1 MPNCAQLQQHVL
13 SWIQICLWG
22 QYLCISPTRI
32 QRTQSEVVADKR
44 LICSSALSA
53 INASSRF
60 VIHFSVRV
68 TFLPRVLTD
77 GSTFFSIFSCT
88 FCSTFF
94 SSVLRECFF
103 THFFQYFFEYFSEYS
118 PARVLFLVLFR
129 VLFLVISCESTFW
142 SNFFSFLS
150 LLSVQL
156 LLPLYFPL
164 LTRRWT
170 CWVWIPTS
178 RRWLTSQTTSPG
190 WDNSSHTEWGQKAK
204 MQHSMS
210 RNNVSGTTWST
221 SPTSARSCWTGC
233 ATQQRRRCWLLC
245 CPTRSPSSR

>member
-60 VIHFSVRV
+60 VIHFPVRV

-129 VLFLVISCESTFW
+129 VLFWVISCESTFW
-142 SNFFSFLS
+142 SIFFSFLS

-156 LLPLYFPL
+156 LLPRDHRKHIQM
-164 LTRRWT
+164 RR
-170 CWVWIPTS
+170 
-178 RRWLTSQTTSPG
+178 
-190 WDNSSHTEWGQKAK
+190 SSLKSCYSS
-204 MQHSMS
+204 SMS
-210 RNNVSGTTWST
+210 EALLNGEKNDTRNITHFLFQALKNRFMNVIWM
-221 SPTSARSCWTGC
+221 
-233 ATQQRRRCWLLC
+233 
-245 CPTRSPSSR
+245 

>member
-1 MPNCAQLQQHVL
+1 MWTSKCQIAHNCNNMYFHESRYVYEVNIFVSLYKYIY
-13 SWIQICLWG
+13 SIQ
-22 QYLCISPTRI
+22 I

-129 VLFLVISCESTFW
+129 VLFWVISCESTFW
-142 SNFFSFLS
+142 SIFFSFLS

-156 LLPLYFPL
+156 LLPPIFNFPTDL
-164 LTRRWT
+164 F
-170 CWVWIPTS
+170 S
-178 RRWLTSQTTSPG
+178 K
-190 WDNSSHTEWGQKAK
+190 E
-204 MQHSMS
+204 
-210 RNNVSGTTWST
+210 
-221 SPTSARSCWTGC
+221 
-233 ATQQRRRCWLLC
+233 
-245 CPTRSPSSR
+245 

>member
-129 VLFLVISCESTFW
+129 VLFWVISCESTFW
-142 SNFFSFLS
+142 SNFFVFFPYFWSSSSYLLIEYWSGQCASRQCTAQSS
-150 LLSVQL
+150 LEG
-156 LLPLYFPL
+156 
-164 LTRRWT
+164 
-170 CWVWIPTS
+170 PTS
-178 RRWLTSQTTSPG
+178 KSLCRDFNGFWTLLHELETDDYYHATTREKFTLVKNILFVDYSDIFPVHTRKI
-190 WDNSSHTEWGQKAK
+190 WFNSSG
-204 MQHSMS
+204 
-210 RNNVSGTTWST
+210 
-221 SPTSARSCWTGC
+221 P
-233 ATQQRRRCWLLC
+233 L
-245 CPTRSPSSR
+245 

>member
-13 SWIQICLWG
+13 SWIQICLGG

-129 VLFLVISCESTFW
+129 VLFWVISCESTFW

-156 LLPLYFPL
+156 LLPQFVYLWEQAVHRDRFRNGWEGDFRTNNQPSYVFP
-164 LTRRWT
+164 
-170 CWVWIPTS
+170 
-178 RRWLTSQTTSPG
+178 
-190 WDNSSHTEWGQKAK
+190 H
-204 MQHSMS
+204 
-210 RNNVSGTTWST
+210 
-221 SPTSARSCWTGC
+221 
-233 ATQQRRRCWLLC
+233 ATQIILGV
-245 CPTRSPSSR
+245 

>member
-1 MPNCAQLQQHVL
+1 MPNCAQLQQHIL

-77 GSTFFSIFSCT
+77 GSTFFSIFSST

-103 THFFQYFFEYFSEYS
+103 THFFQYFLEYFSEYS

-129 VLFLVISCESTFW
+129 VLFWVISCESTFW

-156 LLPLYFPL
+156 LLPRISGTPSNLL
-164 LTRRWT
+164 SLTR
-170 CWVWIPTS
+170 VI
-178 RRWLTSQTTSPG
+178 
-190 WDNSSHTEWGQKAK
+190 
-204 MQHSMS
+204 
-210 RNNVSGTTWST
+210 
-221 SPTSARSCWTGC
+221 
-233 ATQQRRRCWLLC
+233 
-245 CPTRSPSSR
+245 

>member
-13 SWIQICLWG
+13 SWIQICLGG

-32 QRTQSEVVADKR
+32 QRTQSEVVAVKR

-129 VLFLVISCESTFW
+129 VLFWVISCESTFW

-156 LLPLYFPL
+156 LLPREWVGNIFFKK
-164 LTRRWT
+164 T
-170 CWVWIPTS
+170 C
-178 RRWLTSQTTSPG
+178 L
-190 WDNSSHTEWGQKAK
+190 A
-204 MQHSMS
+204 
-210 RNNVSGTTWST
+210 GT
-221 SPTSARSCWTGC
+221 P
-233 ATQQRRRCWLLC
+233 
-245 CPTRSPSSR
+245 

>member
-1 MPNCAQLQQHVL
+1 MN
-13 SWIQICLWG
+13 IQFSVDKFHESNHTLCGKTFNSSEYVSFRDKNSQACEQVNAKLRTIATTCTFMNPDMFMRS
-22 QYLCISPTRI
+22 YLCISPTRI

-103 THFFQYFFEYFSEYS
+103 THFFQYFFDYFSEYS

-129 VLFLVISCESTFW
+129 VLF
-142 SNFFSFLS
+142 
-150 LLSVQL
+150 
-156 LLPLYFPL
+156 
-164 LTRRWT
+164 
-170 CWVWIPTS
+170 
-178 RRWLTSQTTSPG
+178 
-190 WDNSSHTEWGQKAK
+190 
-204 MQHSMS
+204 
-210 RNNVSGTTWST
+210 
-221 SPTSARSCWTGC
+221 
-233 ATQQRRRCWLLC
+233 
-245 CPTRSPSSR
+245 

>member
-129 VLFLVISCESTFW
+129 VLFWVISCESTFW
-142 SNFFSFLS
+142 VIFLVFFPYFRSSSSYLVNAGWVTYSELEFESQCFDPSQKKLKSS
-150 LLSVQL
+150 LEIFQ
-156 LLPLYFPL
+156 
-164 LTRRWT
+164 
-170 CWVWIPTS
+170 I
-178 RRWLTSQTTSPG
+178 
-190 WDNSSHTEWGQKAK
+190 
-204 MQHSMS
+204 
-210 RNNVSGTTWST
+210 
-221 SPTSARSCWTGC
+221 
-233 ATQQRRRCWLLC
+233 
-245 CPTRSPSSR
+245 

>member
-22 QYLCISPTRI
+22 QYLCFSPTRI

-129 VLFLVISCESTFW
+129 VLFWVISCESTFW

-150 LLSVQL
+150 LLSVQF
-156 LLPLYFPL
+156 LLPLKSPFYFIIWAHL
-164 LTRRWT
+164 HFRR
-170 CWVWIPTS
+170 
-178 RRWLTSQTTSPG
+178 
-190 WDNSSHTEWGQKAK
+190 
-204 MQHSMS
+204 
-210 RNNVSGTTWST
+210 VSGSINTCSREDAY
-221 SPTSARSCWTGC
+221 SLGRHFI
-233 ATQQRRRCWLLC
+233 WLFYDQW
-245 CPTRSPSSR
+245 PGEWNVEMI

>member
-103 THFFQYFFEYFSEYS
+103 THFFQYFLEYFSEYS

-129 VLFLVISCESTFW
+129 VLFWVISCESTFW

-156 LLPLYFPL
+156 LLPPTNQSTLKTNTFS
-164 LTRRWT
+164 
-170 CWVWIPTS
+170 IPPDLP
-178 RRWLTSQTTSPG
+178 RIP
-190 WDNSSHTEWGQKAK
+190 A
-204 MQHSMS
+204 
-210 RNNVSGTTWST
+210 
-221 SPTSARSCWTGC
+221 
-233 ATQQRRRCWLLC
+233 
-245 CPTRSPSSR
+245 

>member
-22 QYLCISPTRI
+22 QYLCFSPTRI

-68 TFLPRVLTD
+68 TFLQRVLTD

-103 THFFQYFFEYFSEYS
+103 THFFQYFLEYFSEYS

-129 VLFLVISCESTFW
+129 VLFWVISCESTFW

-156 LLPLYFPL
+156 LLPRLMSCLPSALVSLPNVTDTNVPL
-164 LTRRWT
+164 PISISTMMAAEYYKINSVPKHYKRNRRKRST
-170 CWVWIPTS
+170 QLQPIS
-178 RRWLTSQTTSPG
+178 
-190 WDNSSHTEWGQKAK
+190 
-204 MQHSMS
+204 
-210 RNNVSGTTWST
+210 NNPISY
-221 SPTSARSCWTGC
+221 
-233 ATQQRRRCWLLC
+233 Q
-245 CPTRSPSSR
+245 

>member
-1 MPNCAQLQQHVL
+1 MSDEFYVL

-103 THFFQYFFEYFSEYS
+103 THFFQYFFDYFSEYS

-129 VLFLVISCESTFW
+129 VLFWVISCESTFW
-142 SNFFSFLS
+142 SIFFSFFS
-150 LLSVQL
+150 LLSAQL
-156 LLPLYFPL
+156 LLPRLLAPVDQKDRGTSNTIRTLLYQHYANRHNCDIILLDMFQTQFTNKYDMYRVHLVFWPL
-164 LTRRWT
+164 SFGIKEALKNLRFF
-170 CWVWIPTS
+170 
-178 RRWLTSQTTSPG
+178 L
-190 WDNSSHTEWGQKAK
+190 D
-204 MQHSMS
+204 
-210 RNNVSGTTWST
+210 
-221 SPTSARSCWTGC
+221 
-233 ATQQRRRCWLLC
+233 LC
-245 CPTRSPSSR
+245 PK